1 MKIVF
6 MGSPEFAVP
15 ALRALLDRHQVV
27 LVVSQ
32 TDKPSGR
39 GRAPA
44 SPAVVEV
51 ARAAGIP
58 VIQPRSARTD
68 EFREALIATGAEL
81 GVVVAYG
88 KILPRG
94 VLEAFPL
101 GCINIHGS
109 LLPAYRG
116 AAPIQWSIIRGET
129 ETGITTMK
137 LDEGMDTG
145 PMLLRSAIPIADED
159 TAQTLADKLAPLG
172 ADLLIDTLN
181 ALEAGH
187 LVETP
192 QDDSLASHAPMLK
205 KEDGVIDWRQPAVA
219 VANRIR
225 GVDPWPGAVTTA
237 GREALKLFR
246 PRRVAGSGA
255 AGEVIAIDQRGLVV
269 ACGDHA
275 CAIAEVQPPGRRRM
289 SARDWA
295 RGRGSGFGTGTR
307 LGALAP

>member
-1 MKIVF
+1 M
-6 MGSPEFAVP
+6 
-15 ALRALLDRHQVV
+15 
-27 LVVSQ
+27 
-32 TDKPSGR
+32 
-39 GRAPA
+39 
-44 SPAVVEV
+44 
-51 ARAAGIP
+51 
-58 VIQPRSARTD
+58 
-68 EFREALIATGAEL
+68 LIATGADV

-94 VLEAFPL
+94 VLEAFPH

-116 AAPIQWSIIRGET
+116 AAPIQWALIRGED

-145 PMLLRSAIPIADED
+145 PMLLRRAIPIDEDD
-159 TAQTLADKLAPLG
+159 TAQTLADKLAPIG
-172 ADLLIDTLN
+172 AELLIETLIL
-181 ALEAGH
+181 LEGGI

-192 QDDSLASHAPMLK
+192 QDDTQATYAPMLK
-205 KEDGVIDWRQPAVA
+205 KEDGIVDWTQPAVA

-225 GVDPWPGAVTTA
+225 GVDPWPGAVTAA
-237 GREALKLFR
+237 GGEPLKLFR
-246 PRRVAGSGA
+246 PRAVAGSGV
-255 AGEVIAIDQRGLVV
+255 AGEVIAIDERGLVV

-295 RGRGSGFGTGTR
+295 RGRGSGFGP
-307 LGALAP
+307 GARVGAPAS